1 MNVDSKLFQVLSDN
15 ELFAIMHAVFG
26 NEEIR
31 RAELLE
37 GGLFNTTYRVET
49 SVHDVV
55 LRMGPVHRELL
66 LPFERNLMEAE
77 AYVDRP
83 CLNYGIPA
91 SRVLCCDTSRRVVDR
106 DYMVVEY
113 IDSIP
118 MSDPA
123 IPENAL
129 YELSVSCGYWMRRM
143 HAVTGKK
150 FGRVSDILKG
160 MGKDTWGEAVL
171 AEFRRLIETSEKF
184 AVFEPDFIKRAY
196 TFAEEALPLLNRV
209 LVPRL
214 AHADLWKGNVLVK
227 EMQDGQYEVQ
237 AIIDGDRAVFGDVA
251 FDLDSPWMVDDAF
264 LKGYGERS
272 EPFSLEE
279 KRQKQKVYRLLF
291 ALTDAYVWRI
301 QYCNEENHQH
311 CLAEAKSIL
320 AGRI

>member
-77 AYVDRP
+77 AYVDRL

-118 MSDPA
+118 MLDPA
-123 IPENAL
+123 IRKTHCM
-129 YELSVSCGYWMRRM
+129 SCPFPADNGC
-143 HAVTGKK
+143 AVCM
-150 FGRVSDILKG
+150 L
-160 MGKDTWGEAVL
+160 
-171 AEFRRLIETSEKF
+171 
-184 AVFEPDFIKRAY
+184 
-196 TFAEEALPLLNRV
+196 
-209 LVPRL
+209 
-214 AHADLWKGNVLVK
+214 
-227 EMQDGQYEVQ
+227 
-237 AIIDGDRAVFGDVA
+237 
-251 FDLDSPWMVDDAF
+251 
-264 LKGYGERS
+264 
-272 EPFSLEE
+272 
-279 KRQKQKVYRLLF
+279 
-291 ALTDAYVWRI
+291 
-301 QYCNEENHQH
+301 
-311 CLAEAKSIL
+311 
-320 AGRI
+320 